1 MRWVGAVTVRGALL
15 GLLWWV
21 FTEGD
26 SPGWYYGVV
35 ACAAALVLSL
45 RLSPPA
51 APGGHLLSRAGHTV
65 RLVLW
70 FLVHSVLGGID
81 VSRRILARRVDV
93 HPEVQRHPLR
103 LEPGHQRQ
111 VALAMVSLMPGTLMV
126 SMAEDTALIHVLDAR
141 IPVAE
146 NWDALQRRIAAAAGT
161 SLLGEDRPR
170 EDGPPAPTA
179 QPGG

>member
-1 MRWVGAVTVRGALL
+1 MVFRGALL

-21 FTEGD
+21 LTEGD
-26 SPGWYYGVV
+26 PPGWYYGVV
-35 ACAAALVLSL
+35 AGGAALALSL

-51 APGGHLLSRAGHTV
+51 APGGRYVSRAGHTV
-65 RLVLW
+65 RLLLW

-93 HPEVQRHPLR
+93 VPEVQRHPLR

-126 SMAEDTALIHVLDAR
+126 SMEEDTALIHVLDSR
-141 IPVAE
+141 IRVAE

-161 SLLGEDRPR
+161 PLRGDGAPR
-170 EDGPPAPTA
+170 QDGHPVPPADPRGD
-179 QPGG
+179 PL

>member
-1 MRWVGAVTVRGALL
+1 MAVVVRGALL

-21 FTEGD
+21 LTEGD

-35 ACAAALVLSL
+35 SGAAALVLSL
-45 RLSPPA
+45 RLSPPT
-51 APGGHLLSRAGHTV
+51 APGGHYVSRAGNTV
-65 RLVLW
+65 RLLLW

-93 HPEVQRHPLR
+93 VPEVQRHPLR

-126 SMAEDTALIHVLDAR
+126 SMEENTALIHVLDSR
-141 IPVAE
+141 IRVAE
-146 NWDALQRRIAAAAGT
+146 NWDALQRRIAAAAGAP
-161 SLLGEDRPR
+161 LLGGGSDRQ
-170 EDGPPAPTA
+170 DGSEEPPAAPR
-179 QPGG
+179 GGTP

>member
-1 MRWVGAVTVRGALL
+1 MVVRGALL

-21 FTEGD
+21 LTEGEP
-26 SPGWYYGVV
+26 PGWYYGVV
-35 ACAAALVLSL
+35 AVVAALVLSL

-51 APGGHLLSRAGHTV
+51 APRGRWVSRAGQTV
-65 RLVLW
+65 RLLLW

-93 HPEVQRHPLR
+93 VPEVQRHPLR

-126 SMAEDTALIHVLDAR
+126 SMEEDTALIHVLDSR
-141 IPVAE
+141 IRVAE
-146 NWDALQRRIAAAAGT
+146 NWDALQRRIAAAAGAP
-161 SLLGEDRPR
+161 LLEGGSAEQ
-170 EDGPPAPTA
+170 DGPPEPPAPPRGDT
-179 QPGG
+179 P

>member
-1 MRWVGAVTVRGALL
+1 VVVRGALL

-21 FTEGD
+21 LTEGD

-35 ACAAALVLSL
+35 AGAAALALSL

-51 APGGHLLSRAGHTV
+51 APRGRWVSRAWPTV
-65 RLVLW
+65 RLVVW

-93 HPEVQRHPLR
+93 LPEVQRHPLL

-126 SMAEDTALIHVLDAR
+126 GMEGDTALIHVLDSR
-141 IPVAE
+141 IRVAE
-146 NWDALQRRIAAAAGT
+146 NWAALQRGIAAAAGAP
-161 SLLGEDRPR
+161 LREGGPPRRDGHQAPPAPPR
-170 EDGPPAPTA
+170 EDTL
-179 QPGG
+179 